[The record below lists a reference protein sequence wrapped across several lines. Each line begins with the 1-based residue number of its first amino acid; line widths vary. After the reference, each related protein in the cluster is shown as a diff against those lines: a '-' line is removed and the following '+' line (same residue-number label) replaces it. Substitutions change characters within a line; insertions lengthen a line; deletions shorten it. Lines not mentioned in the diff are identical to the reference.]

1 MALFAVPQV
10 GLGSW
15 LFESGQWQAMQQA
28 TWLGWGAMIYT
39 AVMSSIVAYGIWYAL
54 LRRHPVNRVVPMTLL
69 TPVFAVGLGVL
80 LMDDPLGVHKLV
92 GGGLV
97 VAGIALI
104 VLKFGKRR
112 PTRA

>member
-1 MALFAVPQV
+1 
-10 GLGSW
+10 
-15 LFESGQWQAMQQA
+15 
-28 TWLGWGAMIYT
+28 MIYT

-69 TPVFAVGLGVL
+69 VPVLAVGLGAL
-80 LMDDPLGVHKLV
+80 LMGDSLGVHKLV

-104 VLKFGKRR
+104 VIKFRRR
-112 PTRA
+112 PV